1 MQNRAGDYIDIGV
14 GALIIDTGRVLLVR
28 HRLERGGFWQ
38 GKWILPGGMLQ
49 VGETIDEGI
58 LREVAEETGLEVEIT
73 GEAKEPVERI
83 VTGDGGTELHVVY
96 IVKTARVLG
105 GELSPNSDVGEAVWA
120 AVEDLS
126 DIRDDLHE
134 DTLLILRR
142 YGMIA

>member
-38 GKWILPGGMLQ
+38 GKWTLPGGMLQ